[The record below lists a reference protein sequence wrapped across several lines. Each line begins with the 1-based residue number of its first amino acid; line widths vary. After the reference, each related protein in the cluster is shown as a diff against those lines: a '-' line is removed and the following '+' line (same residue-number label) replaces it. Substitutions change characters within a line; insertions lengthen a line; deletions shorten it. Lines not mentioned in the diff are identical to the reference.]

1 MSESPESTS
10 LPLSSDGVPILPG
23 MDEAWQ
29 AHLFALTVALN
40 ERGLFSWSTWG
51 EYFGPALKVQYPN
64 QAAAVAVGV
73 PSALKGDQAAQSML
87 RNEASFASDS
97 AVNRHYFLAW
107 QAALEQLLS
116 DMEIAL
122 PLDIG
127 MRAQAQ
133 ACYPR
138 VARAP
143 MVFRALAQ
151 SPGKTGP
158 A

>member
-1 MSESPESTS
+1 MSVFSEGTS
-10 LPLSSDGVPILPG
+10 QATDSVGVPTLPG

-51 EYFGPALKVQYPN
+51 EYFGPALKLQYPN
-64 QAAAVAVGV
+64 H
-73 PSALKGDQAAQSML
+73 GD
-87 RNEASFASDS
+87 ASDVG
-97 AVNRHYFLAW
+97 VNRHYFLAW

-133 ACYPR
+133 GCYPR

-151 SPGKTGP
+151 SPGNTGP

>member
-1 MSESPESTS
+1 MTDAISKQ
-10 LPLSSDGVPILPG
+10 SDVAPTLPG

-29 AHLFALTVALN
+29 AHLFALTVHLN
-40 ERGLFSWSTWG
+40 ERGLFSWTTWG
-51 EYFGPALKVQYPN
+51 QYFGPALRQEYPDEDC
-64 QAAAVAVGV
+64 AI
-73 PSALKGDQAAQSML
+73 
-87 RNEASFASDS
+87 EAELGEAR
-97 AVNRHYFLAW
+97 VNRHYFLAW

-116 DMEIAL
+116 DLEIAL

-133 ACYPR
+133 GCYPR

-151 SPGKTGP
+151 SPGKAGP

>member
-1 MSESPESTS
+1 MSNTPPKQME
-10 LPLSSDGVPILPG
+10 GAPILPG

-29 AHLFALTVALN
+29 THLFALTVHLN
-40 ERGLFSWSTWG
+40 ERGLFSWTTWG
-51 EYFGPALKVQYPN
+51 QYFGPALKAEYPE
-64 QAAAVAVGV
+64 VGDM
-73 PSALKGDQAAQSML
+73 K
-87 RNEASFASDS
+87 NTHDS
-97 AVNRHYFLAW
+97 KVNRHYFLAW

-116 DMEIAL
+116 DLEIAL

-133 ACYPR
+133 GCYPR

>member
-1 MSESPESTS
+1 MSESVFASAER
-10 LPLSSDGVPILPG
+10 VPVLPG

-29 AHLFALTVALN
+29 AHLFALTVHLN
-40 ERGLFSWSTWG
+40 ERGLFSWTTWG
-51 EYFGPALKVQYPN
+51 EYFGPALKREYFEED
-64 QAAAVAVGV
+64 AA
-73 PSALKGDQAAQSML
+73 P
-87 RNEASFASDS
+87 E
-97 AVNRHYFLAW
+97 VNRHYFLAW

-116 DMEIAL
+116 DLEIAL

-133 ACYPR
+133 GCYPR

>member
-1 MSESPESTS
+1 MSNAQPS
-10 LPLSSDGVPILPG
+10 LIDPRPVLPG

-29 AHLFALTVALN
+29 AHLFALTVHLN
-40 ERGLFSWSTWG
+40 ERGLFSWATWG
-51 EYFGPALKVQYPN
+51 TYFGPALLLDYPEKD
-64 QAAAVAVGV
+64 GTIET
-73 PSALKGDQAAQSML
+73 ALS
-87 RNEASFASDS
+87 EAR
-97 AVNRHYFLAW
+97 VNRHYFLAW

-116 DMEIAL
+116 DLEIAL

-133 ACYPR
+133 GCYPR

-151 SPGKTGP
+151 SPGKAGP

>member
-1 MSESPESTS
+1 MSSARPSPTDVA
-10 LPLSSDGVPILPG
+10 PALPG

-29 AHLFALTVALN
+29 AHLFALTVHLN

-51 EYFGPALKVQYPN
+51 EYFGPALKQEYADRDVAIGAQFS
-64 QAAAVAVGV
+64 AAKADLKSAEGLVASRSPEG
-73 PSALKGDQAAQSML
+73 
-87 RNEASFASDS
+87 EAK
-97 AVNRHYFLAW
+97 VNRHYFLAW

-116 DMEIAL
+116 DLEIAL

-133 ACYPR
+133 GCYPR

-151 SPGKTGP
+151 SPGKAGP

>member
-1 MSESPESTS
+1 MMDEART
-10 LPLSSDGVPILPG
+10 LPG

-29 AHLFALTVALN
+29 AHLFALTVHLN
-40 ERGLFSWSTWG
+40 ERGLFSWTTWG
-51 EYFGPALKVQYPN
+51 RYFGPALK
-64 QAAAVAVGV
+64 
-73 PSALKGDQAAQSML
+73 AQQTEPK
-87 RNEASFASDS
+87 EASTQRPGVAEAHAPLYKDA

-107 QAALEQLLS
+107 QAALEHLLS
-116 DMEIAL
+116 DLEIAL

-133 ACYPR
+133 GCYPR

-151 SPGKTGP
+151 SPGKAGP

>member
-1 MSESPESTS
+1 MSDSVF
-10 LPLSSDGVPILPG
+10 SSAERVPVLPG

-29 AHLFALTVALN
+29 AHLFALTVHLN
-40 ERGLFSWSTWG
+40 ERGLFSWTTWG
-51 EYFGPALKVQYPN
+51 EYFGPALKRDYLDKDAEPQ
-64 QAAAVAVGV
+64 
-73 PSALKGDQAAQSML
+73 
-87 RNEASFASDS
+87 
-97 AVNRHYFLAW
+97 VNRHYFLAW

-116 DMEIAL
+116 DLEIAL

-133 ACYPR
+133 GCYPR